1 MVSTVPPGQAS
12 TGVAWLLRSLVERV
26 PHVRGAV
33 LLSSDGLTKSIHGL
47 GPDEA
52 DQLAAIASGFVAL
65 ARSTGVR
72 FGSSDRVRQVV
83 AELDDT
89 VLFVSSAG
97 LGSVLTVLAERDAD
111 PGVVGYEM
119 SQLIKSVRPFLA
131 TPARQAAHYPP
142 KP

>member
-12 TGVAWLLRSLVERV
+12 AGVVWLLRSLVERV
-26 PHVRGAV
+26 LHVRGAV
-33 LLSSDGLTKSIHGL
+33 LLSSDGLTKSVHGL
-47 GPDEA
+47 ELDDA

-72 FGSSDRVRQVV
+72 FGGSDMVRQVV

-97 LGSVLTVLAERDAD
+97 SGSVLTVLADRDAD

-119 SQLIKSVRPFLA
+119 SQLIKSVRSFLA
-131 TPARQAAHYPP
+131 TPAREAAPLQP
-142 KP
+142 KW